1 MPEIDGF
8 CLRFYSRWLARRD
21 LASIGFGFNLKDAE
35 NAAATCT
42 KFHKKNISQYL
53 SLSLSSLS

>member
-35 NAAATCT
+35 NAAATCSQ
-42 KFHKKNISQYL
+42 FHKKTFHDICL
-53 SLSLSSLS
+53 CPVDLR